1 MNWEERSYQ
10 LPHVYDKLFAAV
22 AFGGEQKLFSRRLLK
37 AAADTKTSTNYEIF
51 VVLWWIFFDLSTQQH
66 NIKCYKKFELMLMK
80 RAKAYS
86 SCCLQ
91 TVSLSPDILSWL
103 LQGYCFLM
111 PSCTGFL
118 EPRKSRLGPS
128 KCTCN
133 AENFIHSLSMSI
145 SIDFDAIRSWNVSSS
160 PKSPKKFIKTPILA
174 FKVIQDHW
182 IWWQSRA
189 SVWLPI
195 SD

>member
-128 KCTCN
+128 KSTFN
-133 AENFIHSLSMSI
+133 AKYLICSFSMSI
-145 SIDFDAIRSWNVSSS
+145 SIGFGAICFWNVFCGL
-160 PKSPKKFIKTPILA
+160 KSPKQSIKTPILA
-174 FKVIQDHW
+174 FKVTQGHW
-182 IWWQSRA
+182 IRWQSRA
-189 SVWLPI
+189 SVRIYI